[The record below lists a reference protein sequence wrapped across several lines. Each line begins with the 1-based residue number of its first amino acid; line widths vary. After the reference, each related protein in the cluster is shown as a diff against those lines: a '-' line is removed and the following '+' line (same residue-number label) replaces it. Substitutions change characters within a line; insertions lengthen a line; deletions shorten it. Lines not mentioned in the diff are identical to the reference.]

1 MIKIEIPGRDTLEII
16 SVVLDY
22 NGTIAADGK
31 LVPAAAE
38 KIKKLGCM
46 ALVYILTA
54 DTYGTVKEQCRE
66 LGAAVKTFP
75 RAQAALCKEEI
86 VRSLGKGTACLG
98 NGFNDIEMFDAADL
112 SIAVIDSE
120 GACAALLPHAD
131 IVVKSALDGLDL
143 LLKTD
148 RIKATLRT

>member
-1 MIKIEIPGRDTLEII
+1 MIRIEIPGRETLEII

-22 NGTIAADGK
+22 NGTIAADGE
-31 LVPAAAE
+31 LVPGAAE
-38 KIKKLGCM
+38 KIKKLCCM
-46 ALVYILTA
+46 AQVCILTA
-54 DTYGTVKEQCRE
+54 DTYGTVKEQCRG

-75 RAQAALCKEEI
+75 RAKAALCKEEI

-131 IVVKSALDGLDL
+131 ILVRSAGEGLDL

-148 RIKATLRT
+148 RIKATLMT